1 MTLVQPS
8 EPASLLASAE
18 PAAQRSPTAQP
29 NHDADPHETHP
40 SMLIKLAA
48 ILMHVLFGLL
58 LAGILIWWLQPR
70 MIFYPIKPLQS
81 TPADWGT
88 AYEDVRLTTED
99 GIALH
104 GWLIPAARGRTAPPS
119 TLLFF
124 HGNAGNIS
132 HRRDSIA
139 IFNDLGLDVLII
151 DYRGF
156 GRSEGSIS
164 ERGLYRD
171 AAAAWRW
178 LTQTRG
184 IPPDEIVIFGR
195 SLGGAV
201 ATQLAAR
208 TEPAAL
214 IVESGF
220 DDLGSLAQEHY
231 PLLARLVPLRYRF
244 PAAQHM
250 AAVRCPVLVL
260 HSPDDRIVPDRLGRR
275 LFAAA
280 LAPKTFV
287 DLRGGHNDGFLR
299 SQPQYQKSL
308 AGFLDSLGGTTQAGR
323 PPSGPQR

>member
-1 MTLVQPS
+1 
-8 EPASLLASAE
+8 
-18 PAAQRSPTAQP
+18 
-29 NHDADPHETHP
+29 
-40 SMLIKLAA
+40 MLIKLAA
-48 ILMHVLFGLL
+48 ILTHVLLGLL

-156 GRSEGSIS
+156 GRSEGSVS

-184 IPPDEIVIFGR
+184 IPPEEIAVFGR

>member
-1 MTLVQPS
+1 
-8 EPASLLASAE
+8 
-18 PAAQRSPTAQP
+18 
-29 NHDADPHETHP
+29 
-40 SMLIKLAA
+40 MLIKLAA
-48 ILMHVLFGLL
+48 ILTHVLLGLL

-81 TPADWGT
+81 TPADWGM

-156 GRSEGSIS
+156 GRSEGSVS
-164 ERGLYRD
+164 EQGLYQD
-171 AAAAWRW
+171 AAAAWHW

-287 DLRGGHNDGFLR
+287 DLRGGHNGGFLR
-299 SQPQYQKSL
+299 SQPQYQESL
-308 AGFLDSLGGTTQAGR
+308 ADFLDSLGGTTTGGR

>member
-1 MTLVQPS
+1 
-8 EPASLLASAE
+8 
-18 PAAQRSPTAQP
+18 
-29 NHDADPHETHP
+29 
-40 SMLIKLAA
+40 MLIKLAA
-48 ILMHVLFGLL
+48 ILTHVLLGLL

-70 MIFYPIKPLQS
+70 MIFYPIRPLQS
-81 TPADWGT
+81 TPAEWGM
-88 AYEDVRLTTED
+88 AYEDARLTTED
-99 GIALH
+99 GVALH
-104 GWLIPAARGRTAPPS
+104 GWLVPAARSRTAPPS

-139 IFNDLGLDVLII
+139 IFNDIGLDVLII

-156 GRSEGSIS
+156 GRSEGSVS

-184 IPPDEIVIFGR
+184 IPPEDIAIFGR

-201 ATQLAAR
+201 ATELAAR

-214 IVESGF
+214 IIESSF
-220 DDLGSLAQEHY
+220 DDLGSLAEEHY
-231 PLLARLVPLRYRF
+231 RLLSRLIPLRYRF

-250 AAVRCPVLVL
+250 AAVRCPVLIL
-260 HSPDDRIVPDRLGRR
+260 HSPEDRIVPHRLGQK

-280 LAPKTFV
+280 SAPKTFV

-299 SQPQYQKSL
+299 SQPQYQEAL
-308 AGFLDSLGGTTQAGR
+308 ANFLDSLGGDTPGAR
-323 PPSGPQR
+323 PPAGPQH